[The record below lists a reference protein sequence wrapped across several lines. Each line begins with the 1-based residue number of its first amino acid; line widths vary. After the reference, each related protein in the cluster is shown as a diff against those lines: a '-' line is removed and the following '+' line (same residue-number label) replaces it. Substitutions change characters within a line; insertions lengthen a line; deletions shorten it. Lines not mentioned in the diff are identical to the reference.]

1 MKDRI
6 VMLTP
11 RRKTKNNHKE
21 QVNQSK
27 EKLSYS
33 TELFDFIDKVNL
45 L

>member
-11 RRKTKNNHKE
+11 RRKTKNNQKE

-27 EKLSYS
+27 EKFSYS
-33 TELFDFIDKVNL
+33 TELFDFIVKVNL